1 MSNVVTNLTIF
12 LMIIFYIIVGI
23 TFMGV
28 FPDSKG
34 EPNCSLIF
42 MWPVCIL
49 HFTCY
54 SILFGSYE
62 LGKTIRKRLIS
73 IYNKYYKR
81 KKKNKEDR
89 CDEIIK
95 EILKHWD
102 E

>member
-1 MSNVVTNLTIF
+1 MSSVVTNLTIF

-54 SILFGSYE
+54 SILFGSYK
-62 LGKTIRKRLIS
+62 LGKTILICVFSFLNFFATQRARVSRLYPFNS
-73 IYNKYYKR
+73 SKSR
-81 KKKNKEDR
+81 F
-89 CDEIIK
+89 
-95 EILKHWD
+95 L
-102 E
+102 